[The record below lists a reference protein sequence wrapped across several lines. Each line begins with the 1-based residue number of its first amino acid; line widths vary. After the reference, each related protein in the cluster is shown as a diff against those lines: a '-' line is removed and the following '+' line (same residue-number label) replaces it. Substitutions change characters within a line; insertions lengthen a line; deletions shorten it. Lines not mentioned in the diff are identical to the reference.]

1 VAVEPLITPLLAI
14 GAAALVLV
22 LLWSLVIQ
30 QVATSRQRKALA
42 TVDESLA
49 LQRRTADLQLEA
61 NVLAEKSLRNQEE
74 ILRLLWQLVGDR
86 PGVERERSDTS
97 IRTPQGH

>member
-1 VAVEPLITPLLAI
+1 MEHFITPLLAI
-14 GAAALVLV
+14 GAAALVLA

-49 LQRRTADLQLEA
+49 LQRRTAELQLEA
-61 NVLAEKSLRNQEE
+61 NVLAEKSLQNEEE
-74 ILRLLWQLVGDR
+74 IIRLLWQLLGDR
-86 PGVERERSDTS
+86 AGVERERSDTS
-97 IRTPQGH
+97 IRTPHGH